1 MDRSQRRRGG
11 GIRGAASGPMGRRQR
26 RYTHRHRKRYG
37 QSALATETAA
47 LPSLPSMKHV
57 PSTKDLLGGASSL
70 PFEAGSLPNAGRTNQ
85 KGHAMPSGVLHVV
98 GSRWCVCSTTPL
110 IVIVHCLL
118 SSSKGL
124 RPSAAGASGWKP
136 GPKTSAGRGEAGGGR
151 SHAGGGPPGLRIEAR
166 ALVSSGLDGWSFGH
180 GHAMLRPT

>member
-98 GSRWCVCSTTPL
+98 GSRWCARSSQSGWSDRAPPP
-110 IVIVHCLL
+110 IVVE
-118 SSSKGL
+118 GP
-124 RPSAAGASGWKP
+124 RGRAGRRSGAASGAHPATTLSWKAQR
-136 GPKTSAGRGEAGGGR
+136 TRGVPCNR
-151 SHAGGGPPGLRIEAR
+151 RT
-166 ALVSSGLDGWSFGH
+166 
-180 GHAMLRPT
+180 RPAVCFHP